1 MSDRPVF
8 TLKEAAEACLVS
20 VKTIR
25 RRLDSDKF
33 PNAHRLDDSTNSP
46 WTIPLADLIASGLT
60 PGKPTAPDDIEQ
72 QPAIAQTDTELE
84 KLRQENAELQQRA
97 LIAEAELRRADQTI
111 ETQSLAL
118 KMIEAAPAPA
128 DQIERLAADL
138 DQVRTEAAEAKA
150 NARWRY
156 RRRLRNNPAAG

>member
-118 KMIEAAPAPA
+118 KMIEAAPAPT
-128 DQIERLAADL
+128 DQLDCLAAERD
-138 DQVRTEAAEAKA
+138 EARA
-150 NARWRY
+150 NARWVY
-156 RRRLRNNPAAG
+156 RRRLRKPETGN